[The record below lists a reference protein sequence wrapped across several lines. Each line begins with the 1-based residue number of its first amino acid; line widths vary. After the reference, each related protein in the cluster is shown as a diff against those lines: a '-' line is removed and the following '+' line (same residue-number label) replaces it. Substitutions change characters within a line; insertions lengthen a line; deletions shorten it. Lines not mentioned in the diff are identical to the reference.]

1 MANIKKFTII
11 TSASFSFIVI
21 IQNLKMLVIL
31 NFVSRWVLEGLT
43 MVTGKA
49 EVVLCM
55 PLGHREG
62 EVIRL
67 LIFNVCAR
75 WR

>member
-1 MANIKKFTII
+1 MHAIIIELTVI
-11 TSASFSFIVI
+11 TSASFLFIVI

-31 NFVSRWVLEGLT
+31 NFVSRWVFEGLT

-55 PLGHREG
+55 PLGHRVG
-62 EVIRL
+62 EDICL
-67 LIFNVCAR
+67 LIFSVCAR
-75 WR
+75 W